1 MGWRPERKAGV
12 HTQLHNNTR
21 REYMTTAPKPPELL
35 APEDDDEDEPR
46 LCSLREKVV
55 PAKTEKLRLVENKV
69 STSLGDHPVLIRL
82 RRQMAEKEKP

>member
-1 MGWRPERKAGV
+1 
-12 HTQLHNNTR
+12 
-21 REYMTTAPKPPELL
+21 MTTAPKPPELP
-35 APEDDDEDEPR
+35 APENDDEDEPR

-55 PAKTEKLRLVENKV
+55 PVKTDRLRLVENKV